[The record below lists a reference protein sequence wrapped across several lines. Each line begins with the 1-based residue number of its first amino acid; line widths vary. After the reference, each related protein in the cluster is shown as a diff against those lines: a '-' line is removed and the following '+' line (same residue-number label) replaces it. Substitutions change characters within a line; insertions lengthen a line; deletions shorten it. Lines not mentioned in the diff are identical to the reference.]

1 LIAAVTTL
9 ISYITDGMAKNKNKR
24 KTTTD
29 PSSSHNKHQK
39 KKKKY
44 PNPLQT
50 AQQQF
55 LKSLPSQARTHFFSP
70 THITPEQR
78 AEIWE
83 TQADLGKQKL

>member
-1 LIAAVTTL
+1 
-9 ISYITDGMAKNKNKR
+9 MAKNKKKR

-29 PSSSHNKHQK
+29 PSSSNNEHQK
-39 KKKKY
+39 KKKKKY
-44 PNPLQT
+44 DPNPLQT

-83 TQADLGKQKL
+83 TQADLGKQNSYGCVVLEL

>member
-1 LIAAVTTL
+1 
-9 ISYITDGMAKNKNKR
+9 MAKNKKKR

-29 PSSSHNKHQK
+29 PSSSSSNNQK
-39 KKKKY
+39 KRKNA
-44 PNPLQT
+44 NPLQT

-55 LKSLPSQARTHFFSP
+55 LKSLPLQTRTHFFSP

>member
-1 LIAAVTTL
+1 MIYHTT
-9 ISYITDGMAKNKNKR
+9 DDMAKNKKKR

-29 PSSSHNKHQK
+29 PSSSCSNNQK
-39 KKKKY
+39 KKKKKY
-44 PNPLQT
+44 DNPLQT

-83 TQADLGKQKL
+83 TQADLGKWKSY

>member
-1 LIAAVTTL
+1 MIYH
-9 ISYITDGMAKNKNKR
+9 IDDMAKNKKKR
-24 KTTTD
+24 KTSH
-29 PSSSHNKHQK
+29 SSSHNEHQK
-39 KKKKY
+39 NT
-44 PNPLQT
+44 NPLQT

-83 TQADLGKQKL
+83 TQADLGK